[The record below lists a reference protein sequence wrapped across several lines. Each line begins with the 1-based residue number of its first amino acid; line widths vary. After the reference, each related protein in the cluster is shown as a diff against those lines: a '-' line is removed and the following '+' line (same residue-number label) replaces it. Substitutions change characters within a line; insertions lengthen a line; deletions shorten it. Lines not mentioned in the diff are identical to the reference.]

1 MKTLIVEDSATLCAI
16 YEAYLD
22 GTGLEVASV
31 GTFNDALAALAT
43 MKPELVLLDI
53 ELPDG
58 NGLDLLAETTSMT
71 PPPAVVVMTGHGIEF
86 ADQAIERGADDFLGK
101 PFDASRLRV
110 TLSNAAQRLELTQK
124 LNKLSSTRDRLGPM
138 LGKSSVMQA
147 AYSTIE
153 SLASSRATALIT
165 GESGTGKELAA
176 KAIHDLSARAPRE
189 FIAVNCAAI
198 PADLIESELFGEAP
212 GVRGNQQAREGLIRQ
227 ADGGTLFLDEVCDMP
242 YELQSVLLRFI
253 QGGGFKPVGSDIET
267 ASDVRILA
275 ATNRDPLFEMREGRL
290 REDLFYRLHVVPLRI
305 PPLRER
311 GDDVLMLAQ
320 HFLSVFAEHEEKN
333 ISGFSEDARRE
344 FRRYPWPGNVR
355 QLENIIHRLVL
366 MSHSQ
371 SIGYDE
377 LRAAISD
384 SDMVDGKASAV
395 SSRNTAMAAAE
406 SRATNIEPL
415 WLTEKRAI
423 QAAIDTCEGNINRA
437 AGLLEVAPS
446 TIYRK
451 IQGWKSSNIT
461 E

>member
-1 MKTLIVEDSATLCAI
+1 MKMLIVEDSSTLCAI

-22 GTGLEVASV
+22 GTGYEVHSV
-31 GTFNDALAALAT
+31 ETFTDALMALEAL
-43 MKPELVLLDI
+43 KPELILLDI

-58 NGLDLLAETTSMT
+58 NGLDLLAETVSMT
-71 PPPAVVVMTGHGIEF
+71 PQPAVVVMTGHGMEF
-86 ADQAIERGADDFLGK
+86 ADQAIERGADDFLSK

-110 TLSNAAQRLELTQK
+110 TLSNAAQRLELSQK
-124 LNKLSSTRDRLGPM
+124 LSKLGEARERLGPM
-138 LGKSSVMQA
+138 IGRSTIMQA
-147 AYSTIE
+147 VYTTIE

-176 KAIHDLSARAPRE
+176 RAIHDLSARAPKT
-189 FIAVNCAAI
+189 FVAVNCAAI
-198 PADLIESELFGEAP
+198 SGDLIESELFGEAA
-212 GVRGNQQAREGLIRQ
+212 GVRGNSHARDGLIRQ

-253 QGGGFKPVGSDIET
+253 QSGTFKPVGSDTELT
-267 ASDVRILA
+267 ANVRILA

-290 REDLFYRLHVVPLRI
+290 REDLFYRLHVVPLRV

-311 GDDVLMLAQ
+311 GDDVVLLAEQ
-320 HFLSVFAEHEEKN
+320 FLKNFARQEERDVSN
-333 ISGFSEDARRE
+333 FSEDARRE

-366 MSHSQ
+366 MGAGET
-371 SIGYDE
+371 IGYDD
-377 LRAAISD
+377 LRQAISD
-384 SDMVDGKASAV
+384 SDFVDGKSVAPRAV
-395 SSRNTAMAAAE
+395 VIAPHEGRSTQ
-406 SRATNIEPL
+406 IEPL

-423 QAAIDTCEGNINRA
+423 QVAIDACEGNINRA

-451 IQGWKSSNIT
+451 IQGWKSSGEN
-461 E
+461 

>member
-1 MKTLIVEDSATLCAI
+1 MKTLIVEDSSTLCAI

-22 GTGLEVASV
+22 DTGYEVHTVETFTGALMALES
-31 GTFNDALAALAT
+31 L
-43 MKPELVLLDI
+43 KPDLILLDI

-58 NGLDLLAETTSMT
+58 NGLDLLAETVLMN
-71 PPPAVVVMTGHGIEF
+71 PQPAVVVMTGHGIEF

-110 TLSNAAQRLELTQK
+110 TLANAAQRLELTQK
-124 LNKLSSTRDRLGPM
+124 LSKLGEVRERLGPIM
-138 LGKSSVMQA
+138 GASGVMQA
-147 AYSTIE
+147 VYTTIE

-176 KAIHDLSARAPRE
+176 KAIHDLSARAPRD
-189 FIAVNCAAI
+189 FVAVNCAAI
-198 PADLIESELFGEAP
+198 PNDLIESELFGEAP
-212 GVRGNQQAREGLIRQ
+212 GVRGNLHARDGLIKQ
-227 ADGGTLFLDEVCDMP
+227 SDGGTLFLDEVCDMP

-253 QGGGFKPVGSDIET
+253 QSGSFKPVGSDSEFV
-267 ASDVRILA
+267 ADVRILA

-311 GDDVLMLAQ
+311 GDDVLQ
-320 HFLSVFAEHEEKN
+320 LSGHYLKVFAEQEGRE
-333 ISGFSEDARRE
+333 GFTFSEDARRE
-344 FRRYPWPGNVR
+344 LRRYPWPGNVR

-366 MSHSQ
+366 MSFDQ
-371 SIGYDE
+371 AIDYE
-377 LRAAISD
+377 QLRVAIMD
-384 SDMVDGKASAV
+384 SDTLDSAP
-395 SSRNTAMAAAE
+395 SRTRVAAVPAAE
-406 SRATNIEPL
+406 IRHGGGVEPL

-423 QAAIDTCEGNINRA
+423 QTAIDFCDGNVNRA

-451 IQGWKSSNIT
+451 IQSWKS
-461 E
+461 

>member
-1 MKTLIVEDSATLCAI
+1 MKTLIVEDSSTLCAI

-22 GTGLEVASV
+22 DTGYEVHAV
-31 GTFNDALAALAT
+31 ETFTDALMALESL
-43 MKPELVLLDI
+43 KPDLILLDI

-58 NGLDLLAETTSMT
+58 NGLDLLAETVLMD
-71 PPPAVVVMTGHGIEF
+71 PQPAVVVMTGHGIEF

-110 TLSNAAQRLELTQK
+110 TLANAAQRLELTQK
-124 LNKLSSTRDRLGPM
+124 LSKLGEVRERLGPIM
-138 LGKSSVMQA
+138 GASSVMQA
-147 AYSTIE
+147 VYTTIE

-176 KAIHDLSARAPRE
+176 KAIHDLSARAPSD
-189 FIAVNCAAI
+189 FIAVNCSAI
-198 PADLIESELFGEAP
+198 PNDLIESELFGEAP
-212 GVRGNQQAREGLIRQ
+212 GVRGNLHARDGLIKQ
-227 ADGGTLFLDEVCDMP
+227 SDGGTLFLDEVCDMP

-253 QGGGFKPVGSDIET
+253 QSGSFKPVGSDNEFV
-267 ASDVRILA
+267 ADVRILA

-311 GDDVLMLAQ
+311 GDDVLL
-320 HFLSVFAEHEEKN
+320 LSGHYLKVFAEQE
-333 ISGFSEDARRE
+333 GRQGFAFSEDARRE
-344 FRRYPWPGNVR
+344 LRRYPWPGNVR

-366 MSHSQ
+366 MSSDQ
-371 SIGYDE
+371 AIDYE
-377 LRAAISD
+377 QLRVAIMD
-384 SDMVDGKASAV
+384 SDTLDAAPSVTRV
-395 SSRNTAMAAAE
+395 AAAPAADT
-406 SRATNIEPL
+406 RHGGGVEPL

-423 QAAIDTCEGNINRA
+423 QTAIDYCDGNVNRA

-451 IQGWKSSNIT
+451 IQSWKS
-461 E
+461 

>member
-1 MKTLIVEDSATLCAI
+1 MKMLIVEDSSTLCAI

-22 GTGLEVASV
+22 GTGYEVHSV
-31 GTFNDALAALAT
+31 ETFTDALMALEAL
-43 MKPELVLLDI
+43 KPELILLDI

-58 NGLDLLAETTSMT
+58 NGLDLLAETVLMT
-71 PPPAVVVMTGHGIEF
+71 PQPAVVVMTGHGVEF
-86 ADQAIERGADDFLGK
+86 ADQAIERGADDFLSK

-110 TLSNAAQRLELTQK
+110 TLSNAAQRLELSQK
-124 LNKLSSTRDRLGPM
+124 LSKLGEARARLGPM
-138 LGKSSVMQA
+138 IGRSTIMQA
-147 AYSTIE
+147 VYTTIE

-176 KAIHDLSARAPRE
+176 QAIHDLSARAPKM
-189 FIAVNCAAI
+189 FVAVNCAAI
-198 PADLIESELFGEAP
+198 SGDLIESELFGEAA
-212 GVRGNQQAREGLIRQ
+212 GVRGNSHPRDGLIRQ

-253 QGGGFKPVGSDIET
+253 QSGTFKPVGSDTELT
-267 ASDVRILA
+267 ADVRILA

-290 REDLFYRLHVVPLRI
+290 REDLFYRLHVVPLRV

-311 GDDVLMLAQ
+311 GDDVLLLAEQ
-320 HFLSVFAEHEEKN
+320 FLQNFARQEERDV
-333 ISGFSEDARRE
+333 SGFSEDARRE

-366 MSHSQ
+366 MGTGET
-371 SIGYDE
+371 IGYDD
-377 LRAAISD
+377 LRLAISD
-384 SDMVDGKASAV
+384 SDAIDGKSVAPRAVVIASHEGR
-395 SSRNTAMAAAE
+395 STQ
-406 SRATNIEPL
+406 IEPL

-423 QAAIDTCEGNINRA
+423 QFAIDSCEGNINRA

-451 IQGWKSSNIT
+451 IQGWKSSGEN
-461 E
+461 

>member
-22 GTGLEVASV
+22 DTGYEVHAV
-31 GTFNDALAALAT
+31 ETFTGALMALKSL
-43 MKPELVLLDI
+43 KPDLILLDI

-58 NGLDLLAETTSMT
+58 NGLDLLAETVSMN
-71 PPPAVVVMTGHGIEF
+71 PQPAVVVMTGHGVEF

-110 TLSNAAQRLELTQK
+110 TLANAAQRLELTQK
-124 LNKLSSTRDRLGPM
+124 LSKLGGVRERLGPIM
-138 LGKSSVMQA
+138 GASSVMQA
-147 AYSTIE
+147 VYTTIE

-176 KAIHDLSARAPRE
+176 KAIHDLSARAPSD

-198 PADLIESELFGEAP
+198 PNDLIESELFGEAP
-212 GVRGNQQAREGLIRQ
+212 GVRGNLHARDGLIKQ
-227 ADGGTLFLDEVCDMP
+227 SDGGTLFLDEVCDMP

-253 QGGGFKPVGSDIET
+253 QSGSFKPVGSDNEFV
-267 ASDVRILA
+267 ADVRILA

-311 GDDVLMLAQ
+311 GDDVLL
-320 HFLSVFAEHEEKN
+320 LSGHYLKVFAEQE
-333 ISGFSEDARRE
+333 GRQGFAFSEDARRE
-344 FRRYPWPGNVR
+344 LRRYPWPGNVR

-366 MSHSQ
+366 MSSDQ
-371 SIGYDE
+371 AIDYE
-377 LRAAISD
+377 QLRVAIMD
-384 SDMVDGKASAV
+384 SDTLDAAPSVTRV
-395 SSRNTAMAAAE
+395 AAAPAADT
-406 SRATNIEPL
+406 RHGGGVEPL

-423 QAAIDTCEGNINRA
+423 QTAIDYCDGNVNRA

-451 IQGWKSSNIT
+451 IQSWKS
-461 E
+461 

>member
-1 MKTLIVEDSATLCAI
+1 MKTLIVEDSSTLCAI

-22 GTGLEVASV
+22 DTGYEVHTVETFTGALMALE
-31 GTFNDALAALAT
+31 TL
-43 MKPELVLLDI
+43 KPDLILLDI

-58 NGLDLLAETTSMT
+58 NGLDLLAETVLMV
-71 PPPAVVVMTGHGIEF
+71 PKPAVVVMTGHGIEF

-110 TLSNAAQRLELTQK
+110 TLANAAQRLELTQK
-124 LNKLSSTRDRLGPM
+124 LSKLGEVRERLGPIM
-138 LGKSSVMQA
+138 GASGVMQA
-147 AYSTIE
+147 VYTTIE

-176 KAIHDLSARAPRE
+176 KAIHDLSARAPKE
-189 FIAVNCAAI
+189 FVAVNCAAI
-198 PADLIESELFGEAP
+198 PTDLIESELFGEAP
-212 GVRGNQQAREGLIRQ
+212 GVRGNIHAREGLIKQ
-227 ADGGTLFLDEVCDMP
+227 SDGGTLFLDEVCDMP

-253 QGGGFKPVGSDIET
+253 QSGTFKPVGSDDEFV
-267 ASDVRILA
+267 ADVRILA

-311 GDDVLMLAQ
+311 GDDVLL
-320 HFLSVFAEHEEKN
+320 LSAHYLKVFSELEGREAC
-333 ISGFSEDARRE
+333 GFAEDARRE
-344 FRRYPWPGNVR
+344 LRRYPWPGNVR

-366 MSHSQ
+366 MTPDPT
-371 SIGYDE
+371 IGYE
-377 LRAAISD
+377 PLRVAIMD
-384 SDMVDGKASAV
+384 SDMVDSAGH
-395 SSRNTAMAAAE
+395 TATVTFAPVAAGGQGAV
-406 SRATNIEPL
+406 EPL

-423 QAAIDTCEGNINRA
+423 QSAIDYCEGNVNRA

-451 IQGWKSSNIT
+451 IQSWKS
-461 E
+461 

>member
-1 MKTLIVEDSATLCAI
+1 MKTLIVEDSSTLCAI

-22 GTGLEVASV
+22 DTGYEVHTVETFTGALMALES
-31 GTFNDALAALAT
+31 L
-43 MKPELVLLDI
+43 KPDLILLDI

-58 NGLDLLAETTSMT
+58 NGLDLLAETVLMK
-71 PPPAVVVMTGHGIEF
+71 PQPAVVVMTGHGIEF

-110 TLSNAAQRLELTQK
+110 TLANVAQRLELTQK
-124 LNKLSSTRDRLGPM
+124 LSQLGEKRERLGSI
-138 LGKSSVMQA
+138 LGSSDAMQVV
-147 AYSTIE
+147 YTTIE

-176 KAIHDLSARAPRE
+176 RAIHDLSVRAPKE
-189 FIAVNCAAI
+189 FVAVNCAAI
-198 PADLIESELFGEAP
+198 PSDLIESELFGEAP
-212 GVRGNQQAREGLIRQ
+212 GVRGNVHARDGLIKQ
-227 ADGGTLFLDEVCDMP
+227 SDGGTLFLDEVCDMP

-253 QGGGFKPVGSDIET
+253 QSGSFKPVGSDNEFV
-267 ASDVRILA
+267 ADVRILA

-290 REDLFYRLHVVPLRI
+290 REDLFYRLHVVPLRV

-311 GDDVLMLAQ
+311 GDDVLL
-320 HFLSVFAEHEEKN
+320 LSTYYLKVFSEQEARETC
-333 ISGFSEDARRE
+333 GFSEDARRE

-366 MSHSQ
+366 MSPEQ
-371 SIGYDE
+371 TIGYE
-377 LRAAISD
+377 QLRVAIMD
-384 SDMVDGKASAV
+384 SDMVDSTASNPSAITPLTSEARV
-395 SSRNTAMAAAE
+395 GGV
-406 SRATNIEPL
+406 EPL

-423 QAAIDTCEGNINRA
+423 QSAIDHCEGNVNRA

-451 IQGWKSSNIT
+451 IQSWKS
-461 E
+461 

>member
-1 MKTLIVEDSATLCAI
+1 MKTLIVEDSSTLCAI

-22 GTGLEVASV
+22 DTGYEVHAV
-31 GTFNDALAALAT
+31 ETFTDALMALESL
-43 MKPELVLLDI
+43 KPDLILLDI

-58 NGLDLLAETTSMT
+58 NGLDLLAETVLMD
-71 PPPAVVVMTGHGIEF
+71 PQPAVVVMTGHGIEF

-110 TLSNAAQRLELTQK
+110 TLANAAQRLELTQK
-124 LNKLSSTRDRLGPM
+124 LSKLGEVRERLGPIM
-138 LGKSSVMQA
+138 GASSVMQA
-147 AYSTIE
+147 VYTTIE

-176 KAIHDLSARAPRE
+176 KAIHDLSARAPSD

-198 PADLIESELFGEAP
+198 PNDLIESELFGEAP
-212 GVRGNQQAREGLIRQ
+212 GVRGNLHARDGLIKQ
-227 ADGGTLFLDEVCDMP
+227 SDGGTLFLDEVCDMP

-253 QGGGFKPVGSDIET
+253 QSGSFKPVGSDNEFV
-267 ASDVRILA
+267 ADVRILA

-311 GDDVLMLAQ
+311 GDDVLL
-320 HFLSVFAEHEEKN
+320 LSGHYLKVFAEQE
-333 ISGFSEDARRE
+333 GRQGFAFSEDARRE
-344 FRRYPWPGNVR
+344 LRRYPWPGNVR

-366 MSHSQ
+366 MSSDQ
-371 SIGYDE
+371 AIDYE
-377 LRAAISD
+377 QLRVAIMD
-384 SDMVDGKASAV
+384 SDTLDAAPSVTRV
-395 SSRNTAMAAAE
+395 AAAPAADT
-406 SRATNIEPL
+406 RHGGGVEPL

-423 QAAIDTCEGNINRA
+423 QTAIDYCDGNVNRA

-451 IQGWKSSNIT
+451 IQSWKS
-461 E
+461 

>member
-1 MKTLIVEDSATLCAI
+1 MKTLIVEDSSTLCAI

-22 GTGLEVASV
+22 DTGYEVHAV
-31 GTFNDALAALAT
+31 ETFTDALMALESL
-43 MKPELVLLDI
+43 KPNLILLDI

-58 NGLDLLAETTSMT
+58 NGLDLLAETVLMD
-71 PPPAVVVMTGHGIEF
+71 PQPAVVVMTGHGIEF

-110 TLSNAAQRLELTQK
+110 TLANAAQRLELTQK
-124 LNKLSSTRDRLGPM
+124 LSKLGEVRERLGPIM
-138 LGKSSVMQA
+138 GASSVMQA
-147 AYSTIE
+147 VYTTIE

-176 KAIHDLSARAPRE
+176 KAIHDLSARAPSD

-198 PADLIESELFGEAP
+198 PNDLIESELFGEAP
-212 GVRGNQQAREGLIRQ
+212 GVRGNLHARDGLIKQ
-227 ADGGTLFLDEVCDMP
+227 SDGGTLFLDEVCDMP

-253 QGGGFKPVGSDIET
+253 QSGSFKPVGSDNEFV
-267 ASDVRILA
+267 ADGRILA

-311 GDDVLMLAQ
+311 GDDVLL
-320 HFLSVFAEHEEKN
+320 LSGHYLKVFAEQE
-333 ISGFSEDARRE
+333 GRQGFAFSEDARRE
-344 FRRYPWPGNVR
+344 LRRYPWPGNVR

-366 MSHSQ
+366 MSSDQ
-371 SIGYDE
+371 AIDYE
-377 LRAAISD
+377 QLRVAIMD
-384 SDMVDGKASAV
+384 SDTLDAAPSVTRV
-395 SSRNTAMAAAE
+395 AAAPAADT
-406 SRATNIEPL
+406 RHGGGVEPL

-423 QAAIDTCEGNINRA
+423 QTAIDYCDGNVNRA

-451 IQGWKSSNIT
+451 IQSWKS
-461 E
+461 

>member
-22 GTGLEVASV
+22 GTGLEVTSV
-31 GTFNDALAALAT
+31 GTFNDALLTLASS
-43 MKPELVLLDI
+43 KPDLVLLDI

-58 NGLDLLAETTSMT
+58 NGLDLLAETSSMN
-71 PPPAVVVMTGHGIEF
+71 PAPAVVVMTGHGIEF
-86 ADQAIERGADDFLGK
+86 ADQAMERGADDFLGK

-124 LNKLSSTRDRLGPM
+124 LNKLASTRDRLGSM

-147 AYSTIE
+147 VYTTIE

-176 KAIHDLSARAPRE
+176 RAIHDLSARAPKE
-189 FIAVNCAAI
+189 FVAVNCAAI
-198 PADLIESELFGEAP
+198 PGDLIESELFGEAP
-212 GVRGNQQAREGLIRQ
+212 GVRGNQHAREGLIRQ

-253 QGGGFKPVGSDIET
+253 QDGSFKPVGSDLEVT
-267 ASDVRILA
+267 SDVRILA

-311 GDDVLMLAQ
+311 GDDVILLAK
-320 HFLSVFAEHEEKN
+320 HFLIEFAAQEERA

-366 MSHSQ
+366 TAQ
-371 SIGYDE
+371 GETVGYDE

-384 SDMVDGKASAV
+384 SDMMDSQSPAMTSRITAV
-395 SSRNTAMAAAE
+395 IPPEARPTI
-406 SRATNIEPL
+406 IEPL
-415 WLTEKRAI
+415 WVTEKRAI
-423 QAAIDTCEGNINRA
+423 QAAIDTCDGNINRA

-451 IQGWKSSNIT
+451 IQGWKSSNDH
-461 E
+461 

>member
-1 MKTLIVEDSATLCAI
+1 MKILIVEDSSTLSAI

-22 GTGLEVASV
+22 GTGYEVHKAE
-31 GTFNDALAALAT
+31 TFTDALMSLESV
-43 MKPELVLLDI
+43 KPDLILLDI

-58 NGLDLLAETTSMT
+58 NGLDLLAETVLMT
-71 PPPAVVVMTGHGIEF
+71 PKPAVVVMTGHGVEF
-86 ADQAIERGADDFLGK
+86 ADQAIERGADDFLSK

-124 LNKLSSTRDRLGPM
+124 LTKLGEARERLGPM
-138 LGKSSVMQA
+138 YGRSTVMQA
-147 AYSTIE
+147 VYTTIE
-153 SLASSRATALIT
+153 SLASSRATAMIT

-176 KAIHDLSARAPRE
+176 RAIHDLSARAPGA

-198 PADLIESELFGEAP
+198 PNDLIESELFGEAA
-212 GVRGNQQAREGLIRQ
+212 GVRGNSNPRDGLIRQ
-227 ADGGTLFLDEVCDMP
+227 SDGGTLFLDEVCDMP
-242 YELQSVLLRFI
+242 FELQSVLLRFI
-253 QGGGFKPVGSDIET
+253 QNGTFKPVGSDTELT
-267 ASDVRILA
+267 ADVRILA

-311 GDDVLMLAQ
+311 GDDVVFLAE
-320 HFLSVFAEHEEKN
+320 HFLQNFAEQEERGG
-333 ISGFSEDARRE
+333 STFSEDARRE

-366 MSHSQ
+366 MSEGD
-371 SIGYDE
+371 SIGYDD
-377 LRAAISD
+377 LRQAISD
-384 SDMVDGKASAV
+384 SDVVDGTNAPT
-395 SSRNTAMAAAE
+395 RNTAFGAQDAKPVQV
-406 SRATNIEPL
+406 EPL

-423 QAAIDTCEGNINRA
+423 QAAIDACDGNINRA

-451 IQGWKSSNIT
+451 IQSWKSAGDN
-461 E
+461 

>member
-1 MKTLIVEDSATLCAI
+1 MKILIVEDSSTLSAI

-22 GTGLEVASV
+22 GTGYEVYKAE
-31 GTFNDALAALAT
+31 TFTDALMSLESV
-43 MKPELVLLDI
+43 KPDLILLDI

-58 NGLDLLAETTSMT
+58 NGLDLLAETVLIK
-71 PPPAVVVMTGHGIEF
+71 PQPAVVVMTGHGVEF
-86 ADQAIERGADDFLGK
+86 ADQAIERGADDFLSK

-124 LNKLSSTRDRLGPM
+124 LTKLGEIRERLGPM
-138 LGKSSVMQA
+138 YGRSTVMQA
-147 AYSTIE
+147 VYTTIE
-153 SLASSRATALIT
+153 SLASSRATAMIT

-176 KAIHDLSARAPRE
+176 RAIHDLSARAPGA

-198 PADLIESELFGEAP
+198 PNDLIESELFGEAA
-212 GVRGNQQAREGLIRQ
+212 GVRGNSNPRDGLIRQ
-227 ADGGTLFLDEVCDMP
+227 SDGGTLFLDEVCDMP
-242 YELQSVLLRFI
+242 FELQSVLLRFI
-253 QGGGFKPVGSDIET
+253 QNGTFKPVGSDTELT
-267 ASDVRILA
+267 ADVRILA

-311 GDDVLMLAQ
+311 GDDVVFLAE
-320 HFLSVFAEHEEKN
+320 HFLQNFAEQEERRG
-333 ISGFSEDARRE
+333 STFSEDARRE

-366 MSHSQ
+366 MSEGD
-371 SIGYDE
+371 SIGYDD
-377 LRAAISD
+377 LRQAISD
-384 SDMVDGKASAV
+384 SDVVDGTNAPT
-395 SSRNTAMAAAE
+395 RNTAFGAQDAKPVQV
-406 SRATNIEPL
+406 EPL

-423 QAAIDTCEGNINRA
+423 QAAIDACEGNINRA

-451 IQGWKSSNIT
+451 IQSWKSAGDN
-461 E
+461 

>member
-1 MKTLIVEDSATLCAI
+1 MKTLIVEDSSTLCAI

-22 GTGLEVASV
+22 DTGYEVHAVETFTGALMALES
-31 GTFNDALAALAT
+31 L
-43 MKPELVLLDI
+43 KPDLILLDI

-58 NGLDLLAETTSMT
+58 NGLDLLAETVLMD
-71 PPPAVVVMTGHGIEF
+71 PQPAVVVMTGHGIEF

-110 TLSNAAQRLELTQK
+110 TLANAAQRLELTQK
-124 LNKLSSTRDRLGPM
+124 LSKLGELRERLGPIM
-138 LGKSSVMQA
+138 GASSVMQA
-147 AYSTIE
+147 VYTTIE

-176 KAIHDLSARAPRE
+176 KAIHDLSARAPSD
-189 FIAVNCAAI
+189 FIAINCAAI
-198 PADLIESELFGEAP
+198 PNDLIESELFGEAP
-212 GVRGNQQAREGLIRQ
+212 GVRGNLHARDGLIKQ
-227 ADGGTLFLDEVCDMP
+227 SDGGTLFLDEVCDMP

-253 QGGGFKPVGSDIET
+253 QSGSFKPVGSDNEFV
-267 ASDVRILA
+267 ADVRILA

-311 GDDVLMLAQ
+311 GDDVLL
-320 HFLSVFAEHEEKN
+320 LSGHYLKVFAEQE
-333 ISGFSEDARRE
+333 GRQGFAFSEDARRE
-344 FRRYPWPGNVR
+344 LRRYPWPGNVR

-366 MSHSQ
+366 MSSDQ
-371 SIGYDE
+371 TIDYE
-377 LRAAISD
+377 QLRVAIMD
-384 SDMVDGKASAV
+384 SDTLDAAPSVTRV
-395 SSRNTAMAAAE
+395 AAAPAADT
-406 SRATNIEPL
+406 RHGGGVEPL

-423 QAAIDTCEGNINRA
+423 QTAIDYCDGNVNRA

-451 IQGWKSSNIT
+451 IQSWKS
-461 E
+461 

>member
-1 MKTLIVEDSATLCAI
+1 MKILIVEDSSTLSAI

-22 GTGLEVASV
+22 GTGYEVHKAE
-31 GTFNDALAALAT
+31 TFTDALMSLESV
-43 MKPELVLLDI
+43 KPDLILLDI

-58 NGLDLLAETTSMT
+58 NGLDLLAETVLMT
-71 PPPAVVVMTGHGIEF
+71 PKPAVVVMTGHGVEF
-86 ADQAIERGADDFLGK
+86 ADQAIERGADDFLSK

-124 LNKLSSTRDRLGPM
+124 LTKLGEARERLGPM
-138 LGKSSVMQA
+138 YGRSTVMQA
-147 AYSTIE
+147 VYTTIE
-153 SLASSRATALIT
+153 SLASSRATAMIT

-176 KAIHDLSARAPRE
+176 RAIHDLSARAPGA

-198 PADLIESELFGEAP
+198 PNDLIESELFGEAA
-212 GVRGNQQAREGLIRQ
+212 GVRGNSNPRDGLIRQ
-227 ADGGTLFLDEVCDMP
+227 SDGGTLFLDEVCDMP
-242 YELQSVLLRFI
+242 FELQSVLLRFI
-253 QGGGFKPVGSDIET
+253 QNGTFKPVGSDTELT
-267 ASDVRILA
+267 ADVRILA

-311 GDDVLMLAQ
+311 GDDVVFLAE
-320 HFLSVFAEHEEKN
+320 HFLQNFAEQEERGG
-333 ISGFSEDARRE
+333 STFSEDARRE

-366 MSHSQ
+366 MSEGD
-371 SIGYDE
+371 SIGYDD
-377 LRAAISD
+377 LRQAISD
-384 SDMVDGKASAV
+384 SDVVDGTNAPT
-395 SSRNTAMAAAE
+395 RNTAFGAQDAKPVQV
-406 SRATNIEPL
+406 EPL

-423 QAAIDTCEGNINRA
+423 QAAIDACEGNINRA

-451 IQGWKSSNIT
+451 IQSWKSAGDN
-461 E
+461 

>member
-22 GTGLEVASV
+22 GTGLEVTSV
-31 GTFNDALAALAT
+31 GTFNDALLTLASS
-43 MKPELVLLDI
+43 KPDLVLLDI

-58 NGLDLLAETTSMT
+58 NGLDLLAETSSMN
-71 PPPAVVVMTGHGIEF
+71 PAPAVVVMTGHGIEF
-86 ADQAIERGADDFLGK
+86 ADQAMERGADDFLGK

-124 LNKLSSTRDRLGPM
+124 LNKLASTRDRLGSM

-147 AYSTIE
+147 VYTTIE

-176 KAIHDLSARAPRE
+176 RAIHDLSARAPKE
-189 FIAVNCAAI
+189 FVAVNCAAI
-198 PADLIESELFGEAP
+198 PGDLIESELFGEAP
-212 GVRGNQQAREGLIRQ
+212 GVRGNQHAREGLIRQ

-253 QGGGFKPVGSDIET
+253 QDGSFKPVGSDLEVT
-267 ASDVRILA
+267 SDVRILA

-311 GDDVLMLAQ
+311 GDDVILLAK
-320 HFLSVFAEHEEKN
+320 HFLIEFAAQEERA

-366 MSHSQ
+366 TAQ
-371 SIGYDE
+371 GETVGYDE
-377 LRAAISD
+377 VRAAISD
-384 SDMVDGKASAV
+384 SDMMDSQSPAMTSRITAV
-395 SSRNTAMAAAE
+395 IPPEARPTI
-406 SRATNIEPL
+406 IEPL
-415 WLTEKRAI
+415 WVTEKRAI
-423 QAAIDTCEGNINRA
+423 QAAIDTCDGNINRA

-451 IQGWKSSNIT
+451 IQGWKSSNDH
-461 E
+461 